1 MLTKNRKGTR
11 LSKSMEYITEE
22 QMKEANNLAERQYI
36 ISGSQ
41 VQSILRYLFTR
52 PYGEVVQGIEVLSR
66 GLKELDPNLGAD
78 FVAKNAD
85 GKK

>member
-1 MLTKNRKGTR
+1 MAEKQQ
-11 LSKSMEYITEE
+11 E
-22 QMKEANNLAERQYI
+22 QQDIDTQYI

-66 GLKELDPNLGAD
+66 GLRELDPNVGAD
-78 FVAKNAD
+78 FVAKPTDDA
-85 GKK
+85 KK

>member
-1 MLTKNRKGTR
+1 MAEAKAD
-11 LSKSMEYITEE
+11 E
-22 QMKEANNLAERQYI
+22 QIQAAHQQMDKQYI

-66 GLKELDPNLGAD
+66 GLKELDPNIGAD

>member
-1 MLTKNRKGTR
+1 M
-11 LSKSMEYITEE
+11 SKKDTEE
-22 QMKEANNLAERQYI
+22 QMQEGNRLVEKQYI

-66 GLKELDPNLGAD
+66 GLRELDPNIGAD
-78 FVAKNAD
+78 FVAKNSD

>member
-1 MLTKNRKGTR
+1 MADKT
-11 LSKSMEYITEE
+11 TEE

>member
-1 MLTKNRKGTR
+1 MADKT
-11 LSKSMEYITEE
+11 TEE
-22 QMKEANNLAERQYI
+22 QMQEANRLAEKQYVI
-36 ISGSQ
+36 TGSQ

-66 GLKELDPNLGAD
+66 GLQELDTSAI
-78 FVAKNAD
+78 KNTD

>member
-1 MLTKNRKGTR
+1 MAEQT
-11 LSKSMEYITEE
+11 TEE
-22 QMKEANNLAERQYI
+22 QMQEANRLADKQYI
-36 ISGSQ
+36 ISASQ

-66 GLKELDPNLGAD
+66 GLKELDPNIKAD
-78 FVAKNAD
+78 FVAKNTD

>member
-1 MLTKNRKGTR
+1 MADKT
-11 LSKSMEYITEE
+11 TEE

-52 PYGEVVQGIEVLSR
+52 PYGEVVQGIEVVSR

>member
-1 MLTKNRKGTR
+1 MTDKT
-11 LSKSMEYITEE
+11 TEE
-22 QMKEANNLAERQYI
+22 QMKEANSLAERQYI

-78 FVAKNAD
+78 FVTKNAD

>member
-1 MLTKNRKGTR
+1 MAEAKAD
-11 LSKSMEYITEE
+11 E
-22 QMKEANNLAERQYI
+22 QMQAAHQQMDKQYI
-36 ISGSQ
+36 ISGLQ

-52 PYGEVVQGIEVLSR
+52 PYGEVVQGIEVLSK
-66 GLKELDPNLGAD
+66 GLRELDPNIGAD

>member
-1 MLTKNRKGTR
+1 MAEKT
-11 LSKSMEYITEE
+11 TEE
-22 QMKEANNLAERQYI
+22 QMQEANRLAEKQYI

-66 GLKELDPNLGAD
+66 GLKELDPNIGAD

>member
-1 MLTKNRKGTR
+1 MTDKT
-11 LSKSMEYITEE
+11 TEE
-22 QMKEANNLAERQYI
+22 QMEEANNLAERQYI

>member
-1 MLTKNRKGTR
+1 
-11 LSKSMEYITEE
+11 
-22 QMKEANNLAERQYI
+22 MKEKFKKTGDKMSEKQQEQQLVEKHYI

-66 GLKELDPNLGAD
+66 GLRELDPNVGAD
-78 FVAKNAD
+78 FVAKPTDDA
-85 GKK
+85 KK

>member
-1 MLTKNRKGTR
+1 MAEAKAD
-11 LSKSMEYITEE
+11 E
-22 QMKEANNLAERQYI
+22 QIQAAHQQMDKQYI

-52 PYGEVVQGIEVLSR
+52 PYGEVVQGIEVLSK
-66 GLKELDPNLGAD
+66 GLKELDPNIGAD

>member
-1 MLTKNRKGTR
+1 MAEAKAD
-11 LSKSMEYITEE
+11 E
-22 QMKEANNLAERQYI
+22 QIQAAHQQMDKQYI

-52 PYGEVVQGIEVLSR
+52 PYGEVVQGIEVLSK
-66 GLKELDPNLGAD
+66 GLRELDPNIGAD